1 MNPVS
6 GSRRFRAIL
15 LKSVCILLL
24 SCGTGAS
31 LHSQDFS
38 LILENPEL
46 EAYHGWIHYLSH
58 ETKMA
63 VERHGAGSEEALL
76 QSDRLVEWTIRILN
90 QPNLIHNLRGVHEWA
105 YQSPVDGSG
114 QPFKIMIPTDYDPK
128 RPAAIN
134 LYMHGYAGNHLEHST
149 GITDAP
155 GQFEIAVL
163 GRARGGWY
171 QGLSEADVLHVLEYV
186 QKTWVTD
193 PSRVH
198 ICGGS
203 MGGGATFRLAARHP
217 HLFASGRPTCGFA
230 EDKPLANLIDF
241 PLYATH
247 SKDDPVVPA
256 LHSIG
261 PINWIISNGGRAIL
275 DLTNGLGHAAWDYAE
290 GNTRGTEWALRQIR
304 PDPREVAHIDY
315 TATDGNATSSWW
327 ASIAEWGNL
336 EGSAR
341 FVLNAGTDGT
351 LHAHLSNIQSLR
363 INLTQSP
370 YHQKKLSR
378 FSVNG
383 GLPVSVP
390 STLAGD
396 IIHLTL
402 KDDGNW
408 VAENQAPAPEIARTR
423 APGSAWLLYN
433 GEPLMIVRGTSDKPP
448 MVDAMLQAAEAA
460 ARSPHPTWRWSFDP
474 NDAGA
479 EGVPHTHLLYGNLPV
494 KADTEITDEDISS
507 HHLVLIGNAAQNT
520 LVARLAL
527 DLPVKIV
534 EGSIR
539 CSDGWQTPAKGRA
552 FAVTFPN
559 PRAPHYLIHWYA
571 AGEPKGYAPDPISH
585 KVIAGTYFGADFAVA
600 EIDKPAL
607 VATRRMDSQWK
618 WMAPDERLDPALPK
632 RIRTH
637 GDIRQMIS
645 QAMILETNSD
655 YAIVHSEIDSSLEAL
670 VPGIA
675 TRSTVTAPL
684 VNQHFAVM
692 ELPATDLI
700 AVANLLATTKGWKA
714 SASVYPRVLEATMDK
729 DRLYRVAITTEA
741 VWPFNSVGKVMPLSY
756 KQCEGTLPEA
766 IVKHWHH
773 ISR

>member
-6 GSRRFRAIL
+6 GSGRFRAIL

-46 EAYHGWIHYLSH
+46 EAYHGWIHYLSL

-63 VERHGAGSEEALL
+63 VERHGAGSEEALR

-90 QPNLIHNLRGVHEWA
+90 QPNIIHNLRGVQEWA
-105 YQSPVDGSG
+105 YLSPVDGSG

-128 RPAAIN
+128 SPAAIN

-193 PSRVH
+193 PARVH

-203 MGGGATFRLAARHP
+203 MGGGATFRLASRYP

-261 PINWIISNGGRAIL
+261 PMNWIINHGGRAIL
-275 DLTNGLGHAAWDYAE
+275 DLTDGLGHAAWDYAE
-290 GNTRGTEWALRQIR
+290 GNTRGTEWALRQTR
-304 PDPREVAHIDY
+304 PDSREVRRIDY
-315 TATDGNATSSWW
+315 TATDGNATSAWW
-327 ASIAEWGNL
+327 ASIAEWGDSQ
-336 EGSAR
+336 GAAR
-341 FVLNAGTDGT
+341 FVLNAGSDGT
-351 LHAHLSNIQSLR
+351 LHARLSNIRSLR

-390 STLAGD
+390 SNLAGD
-396 IIHLTL
+396 IIYLTL

-408 VAENQAPAPEIARTR
+408 VAENQAPAPELARTR

-448 MVDAMLQAAEAA
+448 MVDAMRQAAEAA
-460 ARSPHPTWRWSFDP
+460 ARSPHPTWRWNFDP
-474 NDAGA
+474 SDAGA

-559 PRAPHYLIHWYA
+559 PRAPQFLIHWYA
-571 AGEPKGYAPDPISH
+571 AEDMVAYAPDPIAH
-585 KVIAGTYFGADFAVA
+585 KMIAGTFFGADFAVA
-600 EIDKPAL
+600 DTAQPAL
-607 VATRRMDSQWK
+607 VATRNMNARWQWI
-618 WMAPDERLDPALPK
+618 ASDNRDDPAVPK
-632 RIRTH
+632 RLRTH
-637 GDIRQMIS
+637 GDIRQLIA

-655 YAIVHSEIDSSLEAL
+655 YAIISSDIQPDLQAL
-670 VPGIA
+670 ISGDA
-675 TRSTVTAPL
+675 TRNTITAPL

-692 ELPATDLI
+692 ELHASDLVQ
-700 AVANLLATTKGWKA
+700 VADRLAASSGPRA
-714 SASVYPRVLEATMDK
+714 SAFVYPRVLEATIDK
-729 DRLYRVAITTEA
+729 NRVFRVAISTEA
-741 VWPFNSVGKVMPLSY
+741 VWPFNSVGQAIPLTY
-756 KQCEGTLPEA
+756 RQCEGVLPDA

-773 ISR
+773 LTR